1 MSIWVILAVA
11 AGVVWFLARPL
22 LSGQATAASRER
34 AERGRL
40 RDLLAAKEATY
51 SALKEIEFDH
61 LTRKLDESDYQ
72 TLRTQYRAQA
82 VRLLQEIDTL
92 RIEAAP
98 TSKKRGAQRR
108 KQAPVR

>member
-22 LSGQATAASRER
+22 LSGQVTTASRER

-51 SALKEIEFDH
+51 SALKEIDFDH
-61 LTRKLDESDYQ
+61 LTRKLDEKDYQ

-92 RIEAAP
+92 RRAALAP
-98 TSKKRGAQRR
+98 ASKKRGAQRR
-108 KQAPVR
+108 K

>member
-1 MSIWVILAVA
+1 MSIWVLLAVA

-22 LSGQATAASRER
+22 LSGQVTAASRER

-51 SALKEIEFDH
+51 SALKEIDFDH
-61 LTRKLDESDYQ
+61 LTRKLDEKDYQ

-92 RIEAAP
+92 RSAALAP
-98 TSKKRGAQRR
+98 ASKKRGAQHR
-108 KQAPVR
+108 K